1 MEGLPSS
8 ATIVRRVEWSDT
20 DASGHHHN
28 GLIVRLI
35 EAAEL
40 DLMLA
45 AGITEEYFAAAPRV
59 RHDITYSAPLDFGQ
73 DTTTTLT
80 VERLGNSSLTM
91 SFEIWGEAYAG
102 RPRALAASGI
112 VVVVHVPFGE
122 RKATPWPDTVRA
134 VLVPRQDG
142 TETD

>member
-1 MEGLPSS
+1 MERLPSS

-40 DLMLA
+40 DLMTE
-45 AGITEEYFAAAPRV
+45 AGVTEEYFAAAPRV
-59 RHDITYSAPLDFGQ
+59 RHEITYSAPLEFGQ
-73 DTTTTLT
+73 DVTTRIA
-80 VERLGNSSLTM
+80 VERLGTSDVVLRDL
-91 SFEIWGEAYAG
+91 G
-102 RPRALAASGI
+102 RGARRAFPRALAASGI

-122 RKATPWPDTVRA
+122 RRATPWPDTVRA
-134 VLVPRQDG
+134 ALVPRTDG